1 MLRRGCA
8 RAPGPHGLPHQLGSR
23 PAGVVC
29 LQRRAAVNLTLV
41 PGDGDDPD
49 TRTAEPGRRVAET
62 PRRVDNE
69 RLREL
74 LRRSA
79 LGQEDAFAELYDLTA
94 SKVHGVVLRVLRAPD
109 LAVEVTQEVF
119 VEIWRECTRYSAA
132 RGSVTAWMVTIAHRR
147 AVDRV
152 RATASQTARDDQ
164 YARSEPPR
172 GDEVWETTRQHL
184 DADRVRAGLRA
195 LTDIQRE
202 ALALAYFGGY
212 SQAQV
217 AKLLKVPLGTVKT
230 RMRDGLIR
238 LRDELGVQL

>member
-79 LGQEDAFAELYDLTA
+79 LGQEDAFAEL
-94 SKVHGVVLRVLRAPD
+94 
-109 LAVEVTQEVF
+109 
-119 VEIWRECTRYSAA
+119 
-132 RGSVTAWMVTIAHRR
+132 
-147 AVDRV
+147 
-152 RATASQTARDDQ
+152 
-164 YARSEPPR
+164 
-172 GDEVWETTRQHL
+172 
-184 DADRVRAGLRA
+184 
-195 LTDIQRE
+195 
-202 ALALAYFGGY
+202 
-212 SQAQV
+212 
-217 AKLLKVPLGTVKT
+217 
-230 RMRDGLIR
+230 
-238 LRDELGVQL
+238 